1 MSYGQGGPQ
10 FYAPQP
16 QHPIQPMQV
25 ASPPIEAQQHV
36 SYGHSPYPQQGAYN
50 TFQHPQGYPQH
61 NSQGGFQQQGFPGQ
75 EYWNA
80 PAAQMGLQV
89 GQSAML
95 ASQEYVNA
103 NVSKYVNI
111 SSIRR
116 YFNVT
121 NSYVVRKLLLLL
133 WPWTHKPWARE
144 VSRDGNGNIDGFQ
157 TPRDDINSP
166 DMYIPIMAF
175 VTYILQNSLIAGIRG
190 AFQADLL
197 GQTAGWALA
206 FLLTENLIIKF
217 GCYLLNIPST
227 FFLDFVAYSGY
238 VVLSSNA
245 CV

>member
-1 MSYGQGGPQ
+1 MSYNQGGPQ

-16 QHPIQPMQV
+16 QHPVHPPHI
-25 ASPPIEAQQHV
+25 ASPPIDGRQNV
-36 SYGHSPYPQQGAYN
+36 GYGQSPYTQSSNYNGFPQQGYGA
-50 TFQHPQGYPQH
+50 TQGH
-61 NSQGGFQQQGFPGQ
+61 AGGFPNQFPGQ

-95 ASQEYVNA
+95 ASQEYVHA
-103 NVSKYVNI
+103 NVSKFVNV
-111 SSIRR
+111 SSIRQ

-121 NSYVVRKLLLLL
+121 NSYVIRKLLLLL

-144 VSRDGNGNIDGFQ
+144 VTRDSTGNVAGYA

-175 VTYILQNSLIAGIRG
+175 VTYILLNSLIAGIRG

-206 FLLTENLIIKF
+206 FLLSENLMIKF

-227 FFLDFVAYSGY
+227 FFLDFVAYTG
-238 VVLSSNA
+238 
-245 CV
+245 

>member
-1 MSYGQGGPQ
+1 MSYNQGGPQ

-16 QHPIQPMQV
+16 QHPIQPIHV
-25 ASPPIEAQQHV
+25 ASPPIDSQQNV
-36 SYGHSPYPQQGAYN
+36 GYGQSPYNQQAAY
-50 TFQHPQGYPQH
+50 TGFQQSQGYGSGQP
-61 NSQGGFQQQGFPGQ
+61 QGGFQQQQGFPGQ

-89 GQSAML
+89 GQSAVL

-116 YFNVT
+116 YFNVS
-121 NSYVVRKLLLLL
+121 NRYVVRKLLLLL

-144 VSRDGNGNIDGFQ
+144 VFRDGSGNVDGFA

-175 VTYILQNSLIAGIRG
+175 VTYILLNSLMAGIRG

-206 FLLTENLIIKF
+206 FLLTENIIIKF

-227 FFLDFVAYSGY
+227 FFLDFVAYTG
-238 VVLSSNA
+238 
-245 CV
+245 

>member
-1 MSYGQGGPQ
+1 MSYAQGGPQ

-16 QHPIQPMQV
+16 QHPIQPMNV
-25 ASPPIEAQQHV
+25 ASPPINSQQGPGYGQSPYAQQ
-36 SYGHSPYPQQGAYN
+36 SAYN
-50 TFQHPQGYPQH
+50 SFTQGGQGYGSPQ
-61 NSQGGFQQQGFPGQ
+61 SQTGFQQTAFPGQ
-75 EYWNA
+75 QYWNA

-95 ASQEYVNA
+95 ASQEYVNS

-121 NSYVVRKLLLLL
+121 NSYVLRKLLLLI
-133 WPWTHKPWARE
+133 WPWTHKPWVRE
-144 VSRDGNGNIDGFQ
+144 VARDQSGNVEGFQ

-175 VTYILQNSLIAGIRG
+175 VTYILLNSLIAGIRG

-227 FFLDFVAYSGY
+227 FFLDFVAYTG
-238 VVLSSNA
+238 
-245 CV
+245 

>member
-1 MSYGQGGPQ
+1 MSYNQGGPQ

-16 QHPIQPMQV
+16 QHPGPIQPMHV
-25 ASPPIEAQQHV
+25 ASPPTDAQHV
-36 SYGHSPYPQQGAYN
+36 SYGQSPYSQQSAYAG
-50 TFQHPQGYPQH
+50 FQQPQGYRPGP
-61 NSQGGFQQQGFPGQ
+61 NQGGQQQGFPGQ

-89 GQSAML
+89 GQSAVL

-116 YFNVT
+116 YFNVS
-121 NSYVVRKLLLLL
+121 NSYVIRKLLLLL

-144 VSRDGNGNIDGFQ
+144 VARDNTGNVAGFQ
-157 TPRDDINSP
+157 SPRDDINSP

-197 GQTAGWALA
+197 GQTAGWGLA
-206 FLLTENLIIKF
+206 FLLTENLMIKF

-227 FFLDFVAYSGY
+227 FFLDFVAYTG
-238 VVLSSNA
+238 
-245 CV
+245 